1 LGRFLLGCGG
11 FVPPHTQSL
20 QEEIF
25 DTAGLALRL
34 LIFICFFNVLS
45 SEYPVH
51 TTVQAVPDKY
61 IPDLQRVFPFVH
73 DINSMTSLLAGSKAQ
88 GA

>member
-1 LGRFLLGCGG
+1 YPAPWGASYWGCGG

-34 LIFICFFNVLS
+34 LIFSVTSSTVLPYINPYFCQS
-45 SEYPVH
+45 RHFYPDCSPEM
-51 TTVQAVPDKY
+51 QVP
-61 IPDLQRVFPFVH
+61 
-73 DINSMTSLLAGSKAQ
+73 LASPL
-88 GA
+88 